1 MNKIFPG
8 KTLRPI
14 SYPYSREPS
23 CKKSEKSL
31 GRFSWKICHGL
42 TNQPTNQH
50 YQAWP
55 QLTLRTVTWPLGQ
68 RLNVSTLHHANIYS
82 RSSCLTCTNSTF
94 IPFHLVNM
102 SNLYIRHSKTIGQNC
117 HFWPLLAITML
128 IMIIKDRFPR
138 QETPFIDHR
147 KCEKLEDI

>member
-1 MNKIFPG
+1 MKTNFPG
-8 KTLRPI
+8 QTAVYV
-14 SYPYSREPS
+14 SSPYGKEHS

-31 GRFSWKICHGL
+31 GRFSRKVVY
-42 TNQPTNQH
+42 QPTN
-50 YQAWP
+50 YP
-55 QLTLRTVTWPLGQ
+55 TTVTWPKGHM
-68 RLNVSTLHHANIYS
+68 LNVSTLHHVNIYS
-82 RSSCLTCTNSTF
+82 MSSCLTCPNSTF

-138 QETPFIDHR
+138 QETPF
-147 KCEKLEDI
+147 L